1 MGGEIGVR
9 SRSGEGSTF
18 WFRIPMHLDNSLP
31 EPTASSLDPDDLAN
45 QRILVADGSALLR
58 PLLQRD
64 LRAAGARVVMEE
76 DSASLRMRWSSDG
89 PFDGV
94 VVHHSLLSGL
104 ADEAVTDIF
113 ALTGQGKKPV
123 PLLVIAPQEFSAE
136 LLASPQH
143 GVTAVVAEPV
153 SRRQLVRAIRV
164 AVGLEARQQAVDI
177 QQDQNHNYRA
187 PDDEVAREAGAVI
200 LIAEDNPTNQIVIA
214 KLMSRLGYICD
225 VAPGGPQAWDLYN
238 ARRYGLMVTDCHMPE
253 MDGYDLTQKI
263 RLQED
268 AQNSERL
275 PIVALT
281 ADAVSGAA
289 EKCLA
294 AGMDDYITKP
304 IDMAELDLTIQKWLP
319 SAATLRSLTPAAAFD
334 SPAVPSGTS
343 PDTALRSLDAKDEDD
358 LGPVFDPAPIL
369 SAFGQMDQDA
379 KDMLGHFISSTRP
392 LVEGL
397 AIALSEANLQEGIEA
412 AHAAKGAANMAGAIK
427 LGTLCG
433 RVEDALNASDLN
445 AARVHAEPIA
455 DVFAETVLVMRAQ

>member
-1 MGGEIGVR
+1 MFDAVVA
-9 SRSGEGSTF
+9 SRWMRTV
-18 WFRIPMHLDNSLP
+18 
-31 EPTASSLDPDDLAN
+31 LAC
-45 QRILVADGSALLR
+45 
-58 PLLQRD
+58 
-64 LRAAGARVVMEE
+64 
-76 DSASLRMRWSSDG
+76 
-89 PFDGV
+89 
-94 VVHHSLLSGL
+94 
-104 ADEAVTDIF
+104 EAVPGGL
-113 ALTGQGKKPV
+113 ALTGQGKW
-123 PLLVIAPQEFSAE
+123 PLHLWVIAPEECSAE
-136 LLASPQH
+136 LRAAPQP
-143 GVTAVVAEPV
+143 GVTAVVAEPG

-187 PDDEVAREAGAVI
+187 PDDEVAREAGAAI

-334 SPAVPSGTS
+334 SPAVVPFGTS
-343 PDTALRSLDAKDEDD
+343 PDAALRSLAAKDEDD
-358 LGPVFDPAPIL
+358 LGPVFDLAPIL

-445 AARVHAEPIA
+445 AARMHAVPIA
-455 DVFAETVLVMRAQ
+455 DVIAETVCSIEVV